1 MALIDKGSDMRL
13 NRNLNTWL
21 LVFALAVMVNRVLT
35 PFSVPALVVH
45 EDGFIEICA
54 WQGGTSRVLLDA
66 DGNSIESE
74 QPFSHCPEC
83 TSSSTTCLP
92 VTGLAVS
99 FPPASDQLHELQVN
113 HHLAVFITRPPPSRA
128 PPLTPVLIS

>member
-1 MALIDKGSDMRL
+1 MRL

-21 LVFALAVMVNRVLT
+21 LLLALAVMVNRVLT

-66 DGNSIESE
+66 DGNPIESE

-83 TSSSTTCLP
+83 TSPTAATPPDLQLAADLP
-92 VTGLAVS
+92 PLGQLLLTGYD
-99 FPPASDQLHELQVN
+99 FSDLS
-113 HHLAVFITRPPPSRA
+113 VFISLPPYSRGPPSG
-128 PPLTPVLIS
+128 PVLIG